1 MARGDNLKTTG
12 LKTTGRRGL
21 AWERSGRPGL
31 PGIAVAFIPLILMWS
46 GAASGGGAATGTA
59 VGATGPEEFAHL
71 ELAGLEGD
79 RATLA
84 DHRGSVVLLNFWA
97 TWCVPCLREMPALR
111 DIQTRYGGRGLTV
124 IAASADPPA
133 GIDQVRRFVRRDRL
147 QFPIWI
153 GATTR
158 DMERL
163 QLGEALPATA
173 LIDRD
178 GRIAARFLGPFE
190 AVVLEAWVV
199 WLLGDRAGPAP
210 GPERVAAPSF
220 PGAQDQPG
228 AMEAGAAEP
237 GAAKPGAAEPGAAE
251 EEAAEEGHDHD
262 HEGEEEHA
270 HGGVGIE
277 GASLV
282 PS

>member
-1 MARGDNLKTTG
+1 M
-12 LKTTGRRGL
+12 
-21 AWERSGRPGL
+21 
-31 PGIAVAFIPLILMWS
+31 PLTLMWS
-46 GAASGGGAATGTA
+46 GAAAGGGAANGIA
-59 VGATGPEEFAHL
+59 AGATGAEEIAHL
-71 ELAGLEGD
+71 ELAGLDGD

-111 DIQTRYGGRGLTV
+111 DIQTRYGERGLAV

-133 GIDQVRRFVRRDRL
+133 RIDQVRRFVRRDRL

-163 QLGEALPATA
+163 ELGEALPATA

-190 AVVLEAWVV
+190 AAVLEAWVV

-210 GPERVAAPSF
+210 GPERVTSPSF
-220 PGAQDQPG
+220 PGGQD
-228 AMEAGAAEP
+228 E
-237 GAAKPGAAEPGAAE
+237 PGAAEPGAAE
-251 EEAAEEGHDHD
+251 EEAAAEGHDHG